1 MEKTLKK
8 ENVLNDFILMIE
20 NSWTY
25 ARLTEEEKERLK
37 TVLFD
42 DIRVEEALKGT
53 CKQRR
58 AILHAIY
65 STFLTAIGYN
75 GFSWREE

>member
-8 ENVLNDFILMIE
+8 ENVLNDFVLMIE
-20 NSWTY
+20 KSWTFE
-25 ARLTEEEKERLK
+25 RLTEGEKERLK

-42 DIRVEEALKGT
+42 DVRTEEALKGT
-53 CKQRR
+53 YNQRW
-58 AILHAIY
+58 AVLQAIY

-75 GFSWREE
+75 GFNWRD